1 MTAPPQTY
9 ATQRRRT
16 YLIGRA
22 RPQALIGR
30 NRETGEILIIVVG
43 AFLGMMSGLLI
54 PMLTFRIVG
63 LVGFPMLA
71 LSAVYMPYRGR
82 TFYRWFEVSR
92 SFRRTLRRG
101 ARYRSGAP
109 EAGVTLDGRE
119 IEIGTPPGV
128 GRVKWL
134 AAAFGPDEIA
144 VLLHPDRRAITA
156 AIEIEGPG
164 VGLRDSEDQEALVER
179 FGTLLK
185 HVANGDGHVTRLQML
200 ARTLPA
206 DPDAHANDVRERGD
220 TAAPGWIQDSYD
232 QLQSMVS
239 TSSEQHRAY
248 LVACMVHS
256 RELGHEAQTVAKAAR
271 TAPGQYGGASLPQ
284 ARGGLRGGPIA
295 KARGKMS
302 QDEALAVIMARELT
316 DICARLTEADIR
328 VRQPLG
334 EARLASL
341 VHSMYDPDHPIDH
354 IQAMSQRNA
363 WPAELDARQPTYL
376 QAKTRESD
384 TREPWCHATAWVK
397 EWPMTPVGVN
407 FLAPLLVHTPDVIRT
422 VAVCMDLEPTE
433 VAIERML
440 TEKTNDAA
448 EASRAAKMNRT
459 VDPRDVAAHS
469 RIDQRGDDLASGA
482 AGVNLVG
489 YLTVSSPNPEALARD
504 KRTIRASA
512 GKSYLKLEWCDREHH
527 RAFVNTLPFA
537 TGIRR

>member
-1 MTAPPQTY
+1 MTTPLPPQTF
-9 ATQRRRT
+9 TRRRT

-30 NRETGEILIIVVG
+30 NRETGEIALIVAG
-43 AFLGMMSGLLI
+43 AFLGMMSGLII
-54 PMLTFRIVG
+54 PQLMLRIIG
-63 LVGFPMLA
+63 LAGFPLLA
-71 LSAVYMPYRGR
+71 LSAVYMPYNGR
-82 TFYRWFEVSR
+82 SFYKWFEINR
-92 SFRRTLRRG
+92 TFRRTLRRG
-101 ARYRSGAP
+101 ATYRSSAP
-109 EAGVTLDGRE
+109 EAGITLDGRE
-119 IEIGTPPGV
+119 VQIGPPPGV
-128 GRVKWL
+128 GRVNWV
-134 AAAFGPDEIA
+134 ATAFGPDEIA
-144 VLLHPDRRAITA
+144 VLLHPDRGTITA

-185 HVANGDGHVTRLQML
+185 HVANGDGYVTRLQML

-220 TAAPGWIQDSYD
+220 TKAPEWIRDSYE
-232 QLQSMVS
+232 QLLSMVS

-256 RELGHEAQTVAKAAR
+256 RELGNEAQSIARAAR
-271 TAPGQYGGASLPQ
+271 AGRRRQQ
-284 ARGGLRGGPIA
+284 
-295 KARGKMS
+295 MS
-302 QDEALAVIMARELT
+302 RDEALAVVMARELT

-334 EARLASL
+334 EARLSSL
-341 VHSMYDPDHPIDH
+341 IHSMYDPDHPIDH

-376 QAKTRESD
+376 QAKTRESE
-384 TREPWCHATAWVK
+384 TREPWCHATAWIK

-433 VAIERML
+433 LAIERML
-440 TEKTNDAA
+440 TEKTNDEA

-459 VDPRDVAAHS
+459 VDPRDVAAHN
-469 RIDQRGDDLASGA
+469 RIDLRGDDLASGA

-489 YLTVSSPNPEALARD
+489 YLTVSSRNPEEIARD

-512 GKSYLKLEWCDREHH
+512 GKSYVKLEWCDREHH
-527 RAFVNTLPFA
+527 RAFVNTLPFG

>member
-1 MTAPPQTY
+1 MEAQSHPIAP
-9 ATQRRRT
+9 RRT

-22 RPQALIGR
+22 RPNAIVGK
-30 NRETGEILIIVVG
+30 NRETGEIALIIAGGFV
-43 AFLGMMSGLLI
+43 GMMCGLLV
-54 PMLTFRIVG
+54 PVLMLRIVT

-71 LSAVYMPYRGR
+71 LGIVYVPYRGR
-82 TFYRWFEVSR
+82 TFYRWFEINR
-92 SFRRTLRRG
+92 SYRRILRRG
-101 ARYRSGAP
+101 ATYRSAAA
-109 EAGVTLDGRE
+109 EAGTQFDGRE
-119 IEIGTPPGV
+119 VEIGPPPGI
-128 GRVKWL
+128 GHINWL
-134 AAAFGPDEIA
+134 AAPFGPDEIA
-144 VLLHPDRRAITA
+144 VLLHADRRTVTA

-164 VGLRDSEDQEALVER
+164 VGLRDSEDQEALVDR

-185 HVANGDGHVTRLQML
+185 HVANGDGFVTRLQML

-206 DPDAHANDVRERGD
+206 DPDAHAKDVERRGD
-220 TAAPGWIQDSYD
+220 QSSPDWLKDSYD

-248 LVACMVHS
+248 LVACMHYT
-256 RELGHEAQTVAKAAR
+256 RELASEGQAMAR
-271 TAPGQYGGASLPQ
+271 AS
-284 ARGGLRGGPIA
+284 RHS
-295 KARGKMS
+295 GKRI
-302 QDEALAVIMARELT
+302 DRDAGLAVVMARELT

-334 EARLASL
+334 QSRLASL

-363 WPAELDARQPTYL
+363 WPAELDAMEPTYL
-376 QAKTRESD
+376 QAKTRESV
-384 TREPWCHATAWVK
+384 TRTPWCHSTAWVK

-433 VAIERML
+433 LAIERML
-440 TEKTNDAA
+440 TEKTNDEA
-448 EASRAAKMNRT
+448 EASRQAKMNRT
-459 VDPRDVAAHS
+459 VDPRDIAAHG
-469 RIDQRGDDLASGA
+469 RLDQRGEDLASGA

-489 YLTVSSPNPEALARD
+489 YITVSSRSPEALARD

>member
-1 MTAPPQTY
+1 MT
-9 ATQRRRT
+9 TQSHPLMPRRT

-22 RPQALIGR
+22 RPNAIIGK
-30 NRETGEILIIVVG
+30 NRETGEIALIVVG
-43 AFLGMMSGLLI
+43 AFLGMMSGLLV
-54 PMLTFRIVG
+54 PVLTLRIV
-63 LVGFPMLA
+63 LLTGFPMLGLA
-71 LSAVYMPYRGR
+71 AVYVPYKGR
-82 TFYRWFEVSR
+82 TFYKWFEINR
-92 SFRRTLRRG
+92 SFKRTVR
-101 ARYRSGAP
+101 ANAAYRSGAA
-109 EAGVTLDGRE
+109 EAGTRLDGRE
-119 IEIGTPPGV
+119 IEIGPPPGI
-128 GRVKWL
+128 GRINWL
-134 AAAFGPDEIA
+134 SAPFGPDEIA
-144 VLLHPDRRAITA
+144 VLLHADRRTVTA

-164 VGLRDSEDQEALVER
+164 VGLRDSEDQEALVDR

-185 HVANGDGHVTRLQML
+185 HVANGDGFVTRLQML

-206 DPDAHANDVRERGD
+206 DPDAHAKDVAQRGD
-220 TAAPGWIQDSYD
+220 AHSPEWLRDSYD

-248 LVACMVHS
+248 LVACMHYT
-256 RELGHEAQTVAKAAR
+256 RELAAEAQAMARAAR
-271 TAPGQYGGASLPQ
+271 TSSAGGRFRRLDKDA
-284 ARGGLRGGPIA
+284 G
-295 KARGKMS
+295 
-302 QDEALAVIMARELT
+302 LAVVMARELT
-316 DICARLTEADIR
+316 DICARLAEADIR

-334 EARLASL
+334 QSRLASL

-354 IQAMSQRNA
+354 IQAMTKRNA
-363 WPAELDARQPTYL
+363 WPAELDAMEPTYL
-376 QAKTRESD
+376 QAKTRESS
-384 TREPWCHATAWVK
+384 TRAPWCHATAWVK

-422 VAVCMDLEPTE
+422 VAVTMDLEPTE

-448 EASRAAKMNRT
+448 DASRAAKMNRT
-459 VDPRDVAAHS
+459 VDPRDIAAHG
-469 RIDQRGDDLASGA
+469 RLDQRGEDLASGA

-489 YLTVSSPNPEALARD
+489 YITVSSRSPEALARD

>member
-1 MTAPPQTY
+1 MTLDAQSHPLT
-9 ATQRRRT
+9 RRRT

-22 RPQALIGR
+22 RPNAIVGR
-30 NRETGEILIIVVG
+30 NRETGEIALIIGG
-43 AFLGMMSGLLI
+43 AFIGMMCGLLI
-54 PMLTFRIVG
+54 PVLMPRILL
-63 LVGFPMLA
+63 LVGCPTLA
-71 LSAVYMPYRGR
+71 LAAVYVPYNGR
-82 TFYRWFEVSR
+82 TFYRWYEINR
-92 SFRRTLRRG
+92 SYKRILRRG
-101 ARYRSGAP
+101 AFYRSAAA
-109 EAGVTLDGRE
+109 EAGTRFDGRE
-119 IEIGTPPGV
+119 VEIGPPPGI
-128 GRVKWL
+128 GRVNWL
-134 AAAFGPDEIA
+134 SAPFGPDEVA
-144 VLLHPDRRAITA
+144 VLLHADRRTVTA

-185 HVANGDGHVTRLQML
+185 HVANGDGFVTRIQML

-206 DPDAHANDVRERGD
+206 DPDAHAKDIERRGD
-220 TAAPGWIQDSYD
+220 EDAPGWLKESYD

-248 LVACMVHS
+248 LVACMHYT
-256 RELGHEAQTVAKAAR
+256 RELASEAQAIAR
-271 TAPGQYGGASLPQ
+271 ASRHGGIHG
-284 ARGGLRGGPIA
+284 RRIDRDGGIA
-295 KARGKMS
+295 
-302 QDEALAVIMARELT
+302 VVMARELT
-316 DICARLTEADIR
+316 DICARLAEADIR

-334 EARLASL
+334 QSRLASL
-341 VHSMYDPDHPIDH
+341 IHSMYDPDHPIDH
-354 IQAMSQRNA
+354 LQAMSRRNA
-363 WPAELDARQPTYL
+363 WPAELDATQPTYL
-376 QAKTRESD
+376 QAKTRESS

-440 TEKTNDAA
+440 TEKTNDEA

-459 VDPRDVAAHS
+459 VDPRDIAAHG
-469 RIDQRGDDLASGA
+469 RLDQRGEDLASGA

-489 YLTVSSPNPEALARD
+489 YITVSSRSPEALARD

>member
-1 MTAPPQTY
+1 MTVDAQSHAIAP
-9 ATQRRRT
+9 RRT

-22 RPQALIGR
+22 RPNAIVGK
-30 NRETGEILIIVVG
+30 NRETGEIALIIGG
-43 AFLGMMSGLLI
+43 AFIGMMCGLLV
-54 PMLTFRIVG
+54 PMLTLRIVA
-63 LVGFPMLA
+63 LVGFPTLA
-71 LSAVYMPYRGR
+71 LAAVYVPYNGR
-82 TFYRWFEVSR
+82 TFYRWFEINR
-92 SFRRTLRRG
+92 SYRRSVRKGTTG
-101 ARYRSGAP
+101 YRSGAA
-109 EAGVTLDGRE
+109 EAGTRFDGRE
-119 IEIGTPPGV
+119 VEVGPPPGI
-128 GRVKWL
+128 GRINWL
-134 AAAFGPDEIA
+134 AAPFGPDEIA
-144 VLLHPDRRAITA
+144 VLLHADRRTVTA

-164 VGLRDSEDQEALVER
+164 VGLRDSEDQEALVDR

-185 HVANGDGHVTRLQML
+185 HVANGDGFVTRLQML

-206 DPDAHANDVRERGD
+206 DPDAHAKDVERRGD
-220 TAAPGWIQDSYD
+220 NGSPDWLKDSYD

-248 LVACMVHS
+248 LVACMHYT
-256 RELGHEAQTVAKAAR
+256 RDLAAEAQAIAR
-271 TAPGQYGGASLPQ
+271 ATRRSGG
-284 ARGGLRGGPIA
+284 GGRIDKDAG
-295 KARGKMS
+295 
-302 QDEALAVIMARELT
+302 LAVIMARELT
-316 DICARLTEADIR
+316 DICARLAEADIR

-334 EARLASL
+334 QGRLASL
-341 VHSMYDPDHPIDH
+341 IHSMYDPDHPIDH
-354 IQAMSQRNA
+354 IQAMTKRNA
-363 WPAELDARQPTYL
+363 WPAELDAMEPTYL
-376 QAKTRESD
+376 QAKTRESS

-433 VAIERML
+433 IAIERML
-440 TEKTNDAA
+440 TEKVNDEA

-459 VDPRDVAAHS
+459 VDPRDIAAHG
-469 RIDQRGDDLASGA
+469 RLDQRGEDLASGA

-489 YLTVSSPNPEALARD
+489 YITVSSRSPEGLNRD

>member
-1 MTAPPQTY
+1 MEAQSHPITP
-9 ATQRRRT
+9 RRT

-22 RPQALIGR
+22 RPSAIVGK
-30 NRETGEILIIVVG
+30 NRETGEITLIIAG
-43 AFLGMMSGLLI
+43 AFIGMMCGLLV
-54 PMLTFRIVG
+54 PLLTLRIVT
-63 LVGFPMLA
+63 LVGFPTLA
-71 LSAVYMPYRGR
+71 LAAVYVPYNGR
-82 TFYRWFEVSR
+82 TFYKWFEVKR
-92 SFRRTLRRG
+92 SYKRTVRKSG
-101 ARYRSGAP
+101 TYRSVAA
-109 EAGVTLDGRE
+109 EAGTRFDGRE
-119 IEIGTPPGV
+119 IEVGPPPGI
-128 GRVKWL
+128 GRISWL
-134 AAAFGPDEIA
+134 AAPFGPDEIA
-144 VLLHPDRRAITA
+144 VLLHADRRTVTA

-164 VGLRDSEDQEALVER
+164 VGLRDSEDQEALVDR

-185 HVANGDGHVTRLQML
+185 HVANGDGFVTRLQML

-206 DPDAHANDVRERGD
+206 DPDAHAKDVERRGD
-220 TAAPGWIQDSYD
+220 PDAPGWLKDSYD

-248 LVACMVHS
+248 LVACMHYT
-256 RELGHEAQTVAKAAR
+256 RELANEAQAIARAAR
-271 TAPGQYGGASLPQ
+271 HTAGTRKLDKDAG
-284 ARGGLRGGPIA
+284 
-295 KARGKMS
+295 
-302 QDEALAVIMARELT
+302 LAVVMARELT
-316 DICARLTEADIR
+316 DICARLAEADIR

-334 EARLASL
+334 QGRLASL
-341 VHSMYDPDHPIDH
+341 IHSMYDPDHPIDH
-354 IQAMSQRNA
+354 IQAMTQRNA
-363 WPAELDARQPTYL
+363 WPAELDAMEPTYL
-376 QAKTRESD
+376 QAKTRESS

-440 TEKTNDAA
+440 TEKTNDEA

-459 VDPRDVAAHS
+459 VDPRDIAAHG
-469 RIDQRGDDLASGA
+469 RLDQRGEDLASGA

-489 YLTVSSPNPEALARD
+489 YITVSARSPEALGRD

>member
-1 MTAPPQTY
+1 MTTESHVSPAVTP
-9 ATQRRRT
+9 RRT

-22 RPQALIGR
+22 RPNAIVGR
-30 NRETGEILIIVVG
+30 NRETGEIALIIAG
-43 AFLGMMSGLLI
+43 AALGMLCGLLV
-54 PMLTFRIVG
+54 PVLSLRIV
-63 LVGFPMLA
+63 LLAGFPLLA
-71 LSAVYMPYRGR
+71 LAAVYVPYKHR
-82 TFYRWFEVSR
+82 TFYKWFEINR
-92 SFRRTLRRG
+92 SFKRTVKRG
-101 ARYRSGAP
+101 AVYRSGVM
-109 EAGVTLDGRE
+109 EAGTRSDGRE
-119 IEIGTPPGV
+119 IEIGPPPGI
-128 GRVKWL
+128 GRITWL
-134 AAAFGPDEIA
+134 AAPFGPDEIA
-144 VLLHPDRRAITA
+144 VLLHADRKTVTA

-164 VGLRDSEDQEALVER
+164 VGLRDSEDQEALVDR

-185 HVANGDGHVTRLQML
+185 HVANGDGFVTRLQML

-206 DPDAHANDVRERGD
+206 DPDAHAKDVSQRGD
-220 TAAPGWIQDSYD
+220 ERAPQWLQGSYE

-248 LVACMVHS
+248 LVACMHFS
-256 RELGHEAQTVAKAAR
+256 RELAAEAHAMARAAR
-271 TAPGQYGGASLPQ
+271 PGSGRKLDRDAG
-284 ARGGLRGGPIA
+284 
-295 KARGKMS
+295 
-302 QDEALAVIMARELT
+302 LAVVMARELT
-316 DICARLTEADIR
+316 DICSRLQEADIR

-334 EARLASL
+334 QGRLASL
-341 VHSMYDPDHPIDH
+341 IHSMYDPDHPIDH
-354 IQAMSQRNA
+354 IQAMTQRNA
-363 WPAELDARQPTYL
+363 WPAELDAMEPTFL
-376 QAKTRESD
+376 QAKTRESA

-422 VAVCMDLEPTE
+422 VAVTMDLEPTE

-440 TEKTNDAA
+440 TEKTNDVA

-459 VDPRDVAAHS
+459 VDPRDVQAHH
-469 RIDQRGDDLASGA
+469 RLDQRGDDLASGA

-489 YLTVSSPNPEALARD
+489 YITVSSRTPEALARD

>member
-1 MTAPPQTY
+1 MTIEAQSHPIAP
-9 ATQRRRT
+9 RRT
-16 YLIGRA
+16 YLIGRP
-22 RPQALIGR
+22 RPNAIVGK
-30 NRETGEILIIVVG
+30 NRETGEIALIIAG
-43 AFLGMMSGLLI
+43 AFVGMMCGLLV
-54 PMLTFRIVG
+54 PVLMFRILT
-63 LVGFPMLA
+63 LVGFPTLA
-71 LSAVYMPYRGR
+71 LAAVYVPYNGR
-82 TFYRWFEVSR
+82 TFYRWFEINR
-92 SFRRTLRRG
+92 SYKRSVRKGTT
-101 ARYRSGAP
+101 AYRSGAA
-109 EAGVTLDGRE
+109 EAGTRLDGRE
-119 IEIGTPPGV
+119 IEVGPPPGI
-128 GRVKWL
+128 GRIIWL
-134 AAAFGPDEIA
+134 AAPFGPDEIA
-144 VLLHPDRRAITA
+144 VLLHADRRTVTA

-164 VGLRDSEDQEALVER
+164 VGLRDSEDQEALVDR

-185 HVANGDGHVTRLQML
+185 HVANGDGFVTRLQIL

-206 DPDAHANDVRERGD
+206 DPDAHAKDVERRGD
-220 TAAPGWIQDSYD
+220 EHAPSWLKDSYD

-248 LVACMVHS
+248 LVACMHYT
-256 RELGHEAQTVAKAAR
+256 RELAAEAQAIARAAR
-271 TAPGQYGGASLPQ
+271 HSGGGRRLDKDA
-284 ARGGLRGGPIA
+284 G
-295 KARGKMS
+295 
-302 QDEALAVIMARELT
+302 LAVVMARELT
-316 DICARLTEADIR
+316 DICARLAEADIR

-334 EARLASL
+334 QGRLASL
-341 VHSMYDPDHPIDH
+341 IHSMYDPDHPIDH
-354 IQAMSQRNA
+354 IQAMTKRNA
-363 WPAELDARQPTYL
+363 WPAELDAMEPTFL
-376 QAKTRESD
+376 QAKTRESS

-440 TEKTNDAA
+440 TEKTNDEA

-459 VDPRDVAAHS
+459 VDPRDIAAHG
-469 RIDQRGDDLASGA
+469 RLDQRGEDLASGA

-489 YLTVSSPNPEALARD
+489 YITVSSRSPEALARD

>member
-1 MTAPPQTY
+1 MSHSVAP
-9 ATQRRRT
+9 RRS

-22 RPQALIGR
+22 RPNAIVGR
-30 NRETGEILIIVVG
+30 NRETGEIALIVIG
-43 AFLGMMSGLLI
+43 AFLGMMCGLLVPVLSLRI
-54 PMLTFRIVG
+54 ML
-63 LVGFPMLA
+63 LAGFPVLA
-71 LSAVYMPYRGR
+71 LAAVYMPYKQR
-82 TFYRWFEVSR
+82 TFYKWFEINR
-92 SFRRTLRRG
+92 SYKRTLRRG
-101 ARYRSGAP
+101 TLYRSGAM
-109 EAGVTLDGRE
+109 EAGTRLDGQE
-119 IEIGTPPGV
+119 IEIAPPPGI
-128 GRVKWL
+128 GRITWL
-134 AAAFGPDEIA
+134 AAPFGPDEIA
-144 VLLHPDRRAITA
+144 VLLHADRRTVTA

-164 VGLRDSEDQEALVER
+164 VGLRDSEDQEALVDR

-185 HVANGDGHVTRLQML
+185 HVANGDGFVTRLQML

-206 DPDAHANDVRERGD
+206 DPDAHAKDIAQRGD
-220 TAAPGWIQDSYD
+220 ERSPAWLRQSYE

-248 LVACMVHS
+248 LVACMHYT
-256 RELGHEAQTVAKAAR
+256 RDLAAEAHAVARAAHPR
-271 TAPGQYGGASLPQ
+271 SGRKLDRDAG
-284 ARGGLRGGPIA
+284 
-295 KARGKMS
+295 
-302 QDEALAVIMARELT
+302 LAVVMARELT
-316 DICARLTEADIR
+316 DICSRLQEADIR

-334 EARLASL
+334 QGRLASL
-341 VHSMYDPDHPIDH
+341 IHSMYDPDHPIDH
-354 IQAMSQRNA
+354 IQAMSRRNA
-363 WPAELDARQPTYL
+363 WPAELDAMEPTFL
-376 QAKTRESD
+376 QAKTRESS
-384 TREPWCHATAWVK
+384 TRAPWCHATAWIK

-422 VAVCMDLEPTE
+422 VAVTMDLEPTE

-440 TEKTNDAA
+440 TEKTNDEA

-469 RIDQRGDDLASGA
+469 RLDQRGEDLASGA

-489 YLTVSSPNPEALARD
+489 YITVSSRYPEALARD

>member
-1 MTAPPQTY
+1 MEAQSHPIAP
-9 ATQRRRT
+9 RRT

-22 RPQALIGR
+22 RPTAIVGK
-30 NRETGEILIIVVG
+30 NRETGEIALIIGG
-43 AFLGMMSGLLI
+43 AFVGMMCGLLV
-54 PMLTFRIVG
+54 PVLALRIVT
-63 LVGFPMLA
+63 LVGFPTLA
-71 LSAVYMPYRGR
+71 LAAVYVPYNGR
-82 TFYRWFEVSR
+82 TFYKWFEINR
-92 SFRRTLRRG
+92 SYKRITRKGG
-101 ARYRSGAP
+101 AAYRSAAA
-109 EAGVTLDGRE
+109 EAGTRIDGRE
-119 IEIGTPPGV
+119 IEIGPPPGI
-128 GRVKWL
+128 GRISWL
-134 AAAFGPDEIA
+134 AAPFGPDEIA
-144 VLLHPDRRAITA
+144 VLLHADRRTVTA

-164 VGLRDSEDQEALVER
+164 VGLRDSEDQEALVDR

-185 HVANGDGHVTRLQML
+185 HVANGDGFVTRLQML

-206 DPDAHANDVRERGD
+206 DPDAHAKDVERRGD
-220 TAAPGWIQDSYD
+220 REAPDWLKDSYD

-248 LVACMVHS
+248 LVACMHYT
-256 RELGHEAQTVAKAAR
+256 RDLATEAQVIAR
-271 TAPGQYGGASLPQ
+271 ATRQSTGGRKIDKDA
-284 ARGGLRGGPIA
+284 G
-295 KARGKMS
+295 
-302 QDEALAVIMARELT
+302 LAVVMARELT
-316 DICARLTEADIR
+316 DICARLAEADIR

-334 EARLASL
+334 QGRLSSL
-341 VHSMYDPDHPIDH
+341 IHSMYDPDHPIDH
-354 IQAMSQRNA
+354 IQAMTQRNA
-363 WPAELDARQPTYL
+363 WPAELDAMEPTYL
-376 QAKTRESD
+376 QAKTREST

-440 TEKTNDAA
+440 TEKTNDEA

-459 VDPRDVAAHS
+459 VDPRDIAAHG
-469 RIDQRGDDLASGA
+469 RLDQRGEDLASGA

-489 YLTVSSPNPEALARD
+489 YITVSSRSPEALARD

>member
-1 MTAPPQTY
+1 MQAQSQPV
-9 ATQRRRT
+9 AARRT

-22 RPQALIGR
+22 RPNAVVGK
-30 NRETGEILIIVVG
+30 NRETGEIALIIAG
-43 AFLGMMSGLLI
+43 AFLGMMCGLLVPNLPLRI
-54 PMLTFRIVG
+54 LT
-63 LVGFPMLA
+63 LAGFPVLA
-71 LSAVYMPYRGR
+71 LAAVYVPYKHR
-82 TFYRWFEVSR
+82 TFYKWFEINR
-92 SFRRTLRRG
+92 SYKRTLRRG
-101 ARYRSGAP
+101 TTYRSSVV
-109 EAGVTLDGRE
+109 EAGTRLDGRE
-119 IEIGTPPGV
+119 VEVGPPPGI
-128 GRVKWL
+128 GRINWL
-134 AAAFGPDEIA
+134 AAPFGPDEIA
-144 VLLHPDRRAITA
+144 VLLHADRRTVTA

-164 VGLRDSEDQEALVER
+164 VGLRDSEDQEALVDR

-185 HVANGDGHVTRLQML
+185 HVANGDGYVTRIQML

-206 DPDAHANDVRERGD
+206 DPDAHAKDVERRGD
-220 TAAPGWIQDSYD
+220 EKSPAWLKESYE

-248 LVACMVHS
+248 LVACMHYT
-256 RELGHEAQTVAKAAR
+256 RELAAEAQAIARASRHEA
-271 TAPGQYGGASLPQ
+271 
-284 ARGGLRGGPIA
+284 
-295 KARGKMS
+295 GKRRL
-302 QDEALAVIMARELT
+302 DRDAGLAVVMARELT
-316 DICARLTEADIR
+316 DICARLAEADIR

-334 EARLASL
+334 QGRLASL

-354 IQAMSQRNA
+354 LQAMTKRNA
-363 WPAELDARQPTYL
+363 WPAELDAMEPTYL
-376 QAKTRESD
+376 QAKTREST

-422 VAVCMDLEPTE
+422 VAVCMDLEPTD

-440 TEKTNDAA
+440 TEKTNDDAD
-448 EASRAAKMNRT
+448 ASRAAKMNRV
-459 VDPRDVAAHS
+459 VDPRDVAHHS
-469 RIDQRGDDLASGA
+469 RVDQRGEDLASGA

-489 YLTVSSPNPEALARD
+489 YITVSSRSPEALARD

>member
-1 MTAPPQTY
+1 MT
-9 ATQRRRT
+9 TQSHTITPRRT

-22 RPQALIGR
+22 RPNAIIGK
-30 NRETGEILIIVVG
+30 NRETGEIALIIAG
-43 AFLGMMSGLLI
+43 AFLGMMCGLLVPVLSLRI
-54 PMLTFRIVG
+54 ALLT
-63 LVGFPMLA
+63 GFPTLA
-71 LSAVYMPYRGR
+71 LAAVYVPYRGR
-82 TFYRWFEVSR
+82 TFYRWFEVNR
-92 SFRRTLRRG
+92 SYKRILRRG
-101 ARYRSGAP
+101 TAYRSSAI
-109 EAGVTLDGRE
+109 EAGTRIDGRE
-119 IEIGTPPGV
+119 VEIGPPPGI
-128 GRVKWL
+128 GRINWL
-134 AAAFGPDEIA
+134 SAPFGPDEIA
-144 VLLHPDRRAITA
+144 VLLHADRRTVTA

-164 VGLRDSEDQEALVER
+164 VGLRDSEDQEALVDR

-185 HVANGDGHVTRLQML
+185 HVANGDGFVTRLQML

-206 DPDAHANDVRERGD
+206 DPDAHAKDVAQRGD
-220 TAAPGWIQDSYD
+220 PAAPRWLLDSYD

-248 LVACMVHS
+248 LVACMHYT
-256 RELGHEAQTVAKAAR
+256 RELAAEAHAIARAAR
-271 TAPGQYGGASLPQ
+271 HASGAT
-284 ARGGLRGGPIA
+284 RGRLDKDAG
-295 KARGKMS
+295 
-302 QDEALAVIMARELT
+302 LAVVMARELT
-316 DICARLTEADIR
+316 DICARLAEADIR

-334 EARLASL
+334 QSRLASL

-354 IQAMSQRNA
+354 IQAMTKRNA
-363 WPAELDARQPTYL
+363 WPAELDAVEPTYL
-376 QAKTRESD
+376 QAKTRESS
-384 TREPWCHATAWVK
+384 TRAPWCHATAWVK

-422 VAVCMDLEPTE
+422 VAVTMDLEPTE

-440 TEKTNDAA
+440 TEKTNDEA

-459 VDPRDVAAHS
+459 VDPRDLAAHG
-469 RIDQRGDDLASGA
+469 RLDQRGEDLASGA

-489 YLTVSSPNPEALARD
+489 YITVSSRSPEALARD